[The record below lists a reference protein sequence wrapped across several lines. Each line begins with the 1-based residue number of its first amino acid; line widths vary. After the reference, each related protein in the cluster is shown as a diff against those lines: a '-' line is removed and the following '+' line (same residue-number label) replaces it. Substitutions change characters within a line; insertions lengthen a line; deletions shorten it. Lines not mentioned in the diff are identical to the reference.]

1 LLRYFR
7 INDPYRLLGL
17 LGLLFI
23 IYLPLFIDSPDM
35 TKPELKSLVI
45 GERIA
50 DGYAPYTG
58 LIDSVGPITAYFY
71 GLMNLIFGGSL
82 LARHILAFFI
92 LFSQSL
98 YLGVMFI
105 NRKTFSENTLI
116 PSFLFSVLAFFSFDD
131 LALTGELIGS
141 GFLLLAINSLF
152 KEIEFRT
159 QKSETVFNLGLCI
172 SLATLCSFSFI
183 IHLLSACA
191 ILVFYTR
198 SSVRG
203 FLLLIFGFLLPQ
215 LIVMSLYYLNDAL
228 PQLWEFYYK
237 GNINGI
243 ADKLVSNT
251 SMLYLGAI
259 PLFYLVVS
267 VVMLN
272 REARFTKYQSQLL
285 QSMFF
290 WLIFSFFQAFHSGEF
305 RPQSFIIIIPCLC
318 FFLTH
323 FLLMIR
329 RRKFAEMN
337 AWILLIGT
345 VLVSYMARYNKLD
358 SINYSLLISPKAES
372 STLKGKKILVL
383 DNDLSLYRNNTL
395 ATPFLNWNL
404 SKEILQQP
412 DYYDNV
418 IFVYESFKND
428 PPQVILDKNN
438 VMPEFFNRIPGLKNL
453 YRLETPGTY
462 VLSNVNRP
470 DSYRDR

>member
-17 LGLLFI
+17 LGLLII
-23 IYLPLFIDSPDM
+23 IYLPLFIDGPEL
-35 TKPELKSLVI
+35 TKPELKSLIV
-45 GERIA
+45 GEKIA
-50 DGYAPYTG
+50 EGHAPYTG

-71 GLMNLIFGGSL
+71 GLMDLIFNRSL

-92 LFSQSL
+92 LFSQSV

-105 NRKTFSENTLI
+105 NRKAFSENTLI
-116 PSFLFSVLAFFSFDD
+116 PSFLFSVLIFFSFDN
-131 LALTGELIGS
+131 LALTGELLGS

-172 SLATLCSFSFI
+172 SLATLCSFSFV

-191 ILVFYTR
+191 ILIFYTR

-215 LIVMSLYYLNDAL
+215 FVVMSLYYLNDAL
-228 PQLWEFYYK
+228 PQLWEFYYM
-237 GNINGI
+237 GNITGVAN
-243 ADKLVSNT
+243 KLVSNST
-251 SMLYLGAI
+251 MLYLGAI

-290 WLIFSFFQAFHSGEF
+290 WLIFSFFQAFNSTEF

-337 AWILLIGT
+337 AWILLAG
-345 VLVSYMARYNKLD
+345 VVVVSYVARYNNLD
-358 SINYSLLISPKAES
+358 NINYSSLISPAQGNS
-372 STLKGKKILVL
+372 IIKGKKILVL

-404 SKEILQQP
+404 SRGILEQP

-428 PPQVILDKNN
+428 PPQIIIDKNN
-438 VMPEFFNRIPGLKNL
+438 VMAGFFERIPELKSS
-453 YRLETPGTY
+453 YSAEKPGVY
-462 VLSNVNRP
+462 VSKAPR
-470 DSYRDR
+470 